1 MCDDATPD
9 SCCCSFAR
17 SFALPINRVELGR
30 WFFPLAILF
39 ALHALPVRGSIPS
52 QLVQRP
58 LVSTAF
64 LAAIVCGAGLGFVS
78 IQSNDDDG
86 VVLGFYIC
94 ALTVLLAPVLDMAM
108 TARAVFVFTT
118 SGVW

>member
-1 MCDDATPD
+1 M
-9 SCCCSFAR
+9 
-17 SFALPINRVELGR
+17 ELGR
-30 WFFPLAILF
+30 WFFPLAVMF

-58 LVSTAF
+58 LVSAGF
-64 LAAIVCGAGLGFVS
+64 LAAIACGAGLGVAS

-108 TARAVFVFTT
+108 ATRAVLVFIT